1 MPSLPSHARVVIIG
15 GGVGG
20 CSIAYHLTLMGW
32 REVVVL
38 ERSELTSGST
48 FHSAGLVGQL
58 RTSSNLT
65 KMIRYSTDLY
75 RRLREE
81 TGVDPGWRE
90 VGSLR
95 LASSPARLEELK
107 HLVAVSRSFGLPLEL
122 ISAQEAQQLFPLM
135 TTDGVHGAVYLP
147 TDGYID
153 PTGLTMA
160 LVAGAKARGAQFC
173 THTRV
178 QSINLKNSRVH
189 SVTTDQG
196 TLETEIVVN
205 AAGQWA
211 REVGGML
218 RTENGERVSLNFP
231 IISMAHLYLITKPM
245 GITQT
250 LPTMRDPDLLVY
262 FREEVGGL
270 IMGGYERH
278 PAAWALDDIPQ
289 DFNSKLLP
297 PDWERFAPLM
307 ENAIRRVPELENAQV
322 NLLLNGPEGFTPDAE
337 YLLGP
342 TPVPGFWIA
351 AAFCAH
357 GLAGAGGIGKAMAE
371 WIIEGHPEWDLWRLD
386 VRRLGANYASQNYV
400 LARTLETYSKYYD
413 IHYPNEERQSARPLR
428 LSPAYARLQALGA
441 SFGEKTGWERPN
453 WFERPT
459 DDRGRTA
466 VEGRVSSVLRRPSS
480 VEYSP
485 RGWARHHWSPMIGVE
500 HLGTRE
506 RAGLFD
512 ETSFSKIHVSGPGAL
527 KLLQYLCDNDIDK
540 PVGSVIYTQM
550 LNPRGG
556 IECDFTVTRLAPEKF
571 QIVTGTAFGAHDLS
585 YIQHH
590 LAAANSTHGEV
601 MLEDVT
607 SQFACFGLWG
617 PYAREIVARVVVANA
632 VASLSNPAF
641 PYMTAQRL
649 AVGDVPTLALRV
661 TYVGELGWEFYCPM
675 EYGQKLWDTLWEA
688 GQDFGMVAGG
698 YRAIDTLRLEKG
710 YRYWSADI
718 GPDYTPYEAGLGFA
732 VKLNKGEFIGRA
744 ALLKQKAEGI
754 RRKLC
759 CLTLTDP
766 TAIAIGNEPV
776 RHNDRVVGWITS
788 GGYGFSVQ
796 KSIAYTYLPIE
807 LANVGTP
814 LDVELI
820 GERIPAVVS
829 AEPLWDPKGERIRA

>member
-1 MPSLPSHARVVIIG
+1 MPPLPSRARVVIIG

-20 CSIAYHLTLMGW
+20 SSIAYHLTQMGW
-32 REVVVL
+32 RDVVVL

-75 RRLREE
+75 RRLKYE

-95 LASSPARLEELK
+95 LASSPERLEELK

-122 ISAQEAQQLFPLM
+122 ISAREAQNLFPLM
-135 TTDGVHGAVYLP
+135 TTDGVEGAVYLP

-178 QSINLKNSRVH
+178 TSITLKHSRVH
-189 SVTTDQG
+189 AVVTDQG
-196 TLETEIVVN
+196 TIETEIVVN

-211 REVGGML
+211 KEIGTLL
-218 RTENGERVSLNFP
+218 RSENGEPMPLNFP

-270 IMGGYERH
+270 IMGGYERQ
-278 PAAWALDDIPQ
+278 PAAWALDGIPQ
-289 DFNSKLLP
+289 DFNGKLLP
-297 PDWERFAPLM
+297 PDWERFAPLL
-307 ENAIRRVPELENAQV
+307 ENAVRRVPEIENAQV

-342 TPVPGFWIA
+342 TPIHGFWIA

-386 VRRLGANYASQNYV
+386 VRRFGANYASQNYV
-400 LARTLETYSKYYD
+400 LERTIETYGKYYD

-428 LSPAYARLQALGA
+428 LSPAYNRLRELGA

-453 WFERPT
+453 FFKSNTEIRDWRLET
-459 DDRGRTA
+459 
-466 VEGRVSSVLRRPSS
+466 ESQSSNLQSTNLS
-480 VEYSP
+480 FSP
-485 RGWARHHWSPMIGVE
+485 RGWARHHWSAAIGVE
-500 HLGTRE
+500 HLATRE
-506 RAGLFD
+506 RACLFD
-512 ETSFSKIHVSGPGAL
+512 ETSFSKIHVTGSGAL
-527 KLLQYLCDNDIDK
+527 NHLQYLCDNDIDK
-540 PVGSVIYTQM
+540 PLGSVIYTQM

-556 IECDFTVTRLAPEKF
+556 IECDFTVTRLAHDKF
-571 QIVTGTAFGAHDLS
+571 QIITGTAFGAHDLS
-585 YIQHH
+585 YMQLH
-590 LAAANSTHGEV
+590 LSDAPSRANV
-601 MLEDVT
+601 QLEDVT

-617 PYAREIVARVVVANA
+617 PRARDILLRVSRADV
-632 VASLSNPAF
+632 SNTAF
-641 PYMTAQRL
+641 PYMTSQRI
-649 AVGDVPTLALRV
+649 AIGDVPVLAVRV

-675 EYGQKLWDTLWEA
+675 EYGQALWDTLWNA
-688 GQDFGMVAGG
+688 GQEFGMLAGG

-710 YRYWSADI
+710 YRYWSSDI

-732 VKLNKGEFIGRA
+732 VKLNKGDFIGRD
-744 ALLKQKAEGI
+744 ALVKQKAQGI

-759 CLTLTDP
+759 CLTLADP

-788 GGYGFSVQ
+788 GGYGFAVE
-796 KSIAYTYLPIE
+796 KSIAYTYLPIG
-807 LANVGTP
+807 LANVGTA
-814 LDVELI
+814 LDVEMI
-820 GERIPAVVS
+820 GERIPAVVA
-829 AEPLWDPKGERIRA
+829 AEPLWDPKGERIKA